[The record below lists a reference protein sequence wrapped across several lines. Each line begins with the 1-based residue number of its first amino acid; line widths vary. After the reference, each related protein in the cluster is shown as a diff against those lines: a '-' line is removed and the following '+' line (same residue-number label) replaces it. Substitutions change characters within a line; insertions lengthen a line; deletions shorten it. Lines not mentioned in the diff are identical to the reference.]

1 MPSSVKYFASLIL
14 LASQLIFSLQSLAEP
29 LPNQE
34 SNDTHWFENFKKNA
48 SDKQLYQFL
57 YNMPKGAD
65 LHHHASGTGFP
76 RWWYELATNSKLNG
90 GYSYYTKVALN
101 LCQGYGQ
108 NAFGFNSPM
117 LTFVNISE
125 HTYQQLSE
133 CEQQNYKSLSSLTA
147 NEKKAWQES
156 LWLDKDFEGRDEF
169 FQAHWQRLNELTSNP
184 YIAAELLVRNMKAF
198 ANEGVIYLES
208 QFNVG
213 PFLTADGE
221 AKTQEQALSILKE
234 RLAQNDAKE
243 TGVTVKLIY
252 QLLRFS
258 PIAEQQLTDIYKFVD
273 KHREIYVGIN
283 MVGREDNGKGHPL
296 RFLSTLRK
304 LRQQYPAI
312 SLTIHAGEVDEPNF
326 HIRDTLLLGADRIGH
341 GVNLLGDPQTLL
353 LMRHN
358 RYLIEINLISNLLL
372 EYVDDFK
379 EHPFPEYL
387 RTGVPVALSTD
398 DRGMFHSNLTDEF
411 FVAVKSFNLS
421 WQEVVKLSN
430 NSIDYSFLETKTKQ
444 KTLDQFTQN
453 IKSFESDFK
462 RKGVNSLQKAPVF
475 NQFIQH
481 HYPTLTQQTN

>member
-1 MPSSVKYFASLIL
+1 MLSSVKYFTTLIL
-14 LASQLIFSLQSLAEP
+14 LTGQLIFSAISLAES
-29 LPNQE
+29 LPDQSLNNT
-34 SNDTHWFENFKKNA
+34 SWFDDFKNKA
-48 SDKQLYQFL
+48 TDKQLYQFL

-65 LHHHASGTGFP
+65 LHHHASGTSFP
-76 RWWYELATNSKLNG
+76 RWWYELATNSTLNG
-90 GYSYYTKVALN
+90 GYRYYTKVTLN

-117 LTFVNISE
+117 LAFVNISE
-125 HTYQQLSE
+125 HSYLKLSE
-133 CEQQNYKSLSSLTA
+133 CEQKNYKQLSSLSPT
-147 NEKKAWQES
+147 EKKAWQES

-198 ANEGVIYLES
+198 SDEGVIYLES
-208 QFNVG
+208 QFNVEKFIT
-213 PFLTADGE
+213 PDGK
-221 AKTQEQALSILKE
+221 ARTQEQALSILKE
-234 RLAQNDAKE
+234 RLAQKDAKK

-273 KHREIYVGIN
+273 QHRDMYVGIN

-358 RYLIEINLISNLLL
+358 HYLIEINLISNLLL
-372 EYVDDFK
+372 EYIDDFK
-379 EHPFPEYL
+379 QHPFPEYL

-421 WQEVVKLSN
+421 WQEVVTLSE
-430 NSIDYSFLETKTKQ
+430 NSINYSFLKKKAKQ
-444 KTLDQFTQN
+444 KILEQFTQN
-453 IKSFESDFK
+453 INAFENGFK
-462 RKGVNSLQKAPVF
+462 RKGANSFHKTPVL
-475 NQFIQH
+475 NQFIQR
-481 HYPTLTQQTN
+481 HYPTLTQH